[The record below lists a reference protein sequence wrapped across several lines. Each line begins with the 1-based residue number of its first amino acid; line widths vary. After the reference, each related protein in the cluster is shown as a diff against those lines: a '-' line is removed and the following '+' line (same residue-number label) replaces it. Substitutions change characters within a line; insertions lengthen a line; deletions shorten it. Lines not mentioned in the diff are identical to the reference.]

1 MQGFVKALL
10 QRIFA
15 LSQLGCLT
23 DPDAPQ
29 PVLKILLAC
38 YNASAESLQAGR
50 NGYAVN
56 HLPFMENEEKKQ
68 EKAEEEP
75 PKTKE

>member
-1 MQGFVKALL
+1 MK
-10 QRIFA
+10 
-15 LSQLGCLT
+15 LGCLT
-23 DPDAPQ
+23 DPGAPR
-29 PVLKILLAC
+29 PVLEILRAC

-56 HLPFMENEEKKQ
+56 RLPLEEEKKEKAA

-75 PKTKE
+75 PETNA

>member
-1 MQGFVKALL
+1 MK
-10 QRIFA
+10 
-15 LSQLGCLT
+15 LGCLT

-29 PVLKILLAC
+29 HVQEILLAC
-38 YNASAESLQAGR
+38 YKASAESLAEGR

-56 HLPFMENEEKKQ
+56 RMPLEKKEKAA